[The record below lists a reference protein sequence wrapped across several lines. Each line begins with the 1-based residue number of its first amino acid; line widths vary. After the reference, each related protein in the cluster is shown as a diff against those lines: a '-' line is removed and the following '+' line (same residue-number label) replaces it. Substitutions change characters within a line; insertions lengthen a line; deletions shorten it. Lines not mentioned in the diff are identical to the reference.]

1 MNPVIGYM
9 KAAEIAK
16 EAVRTGRSIIE
27 VIKGKNILSDK
38 EIRKVLNLKKLTYPG
53 I

>member
-1 MNPVIGYM
+1 M

-27 VIKGKNILSDK
+27 VIKGKDILSDK
-38 EIRKVLNLKKLTYPG
+38 EIKRVLNLKKLTHPG
-53 I
+53 L